1 MRRTNQ
7 TSAPRSGAPATAGH
21 AVRSGRLPSCGRTAA
36 FTLVELLVV
45 IAIIAMLLALLV
57 PGVQMAREAAR
68 RGQCGNN
75 LKQLAVATEAH
86 KSLIGHFPTGGWDG
100 NWLPQAGGGS
110 DWRQPGGWCYVL
122 LPYMEAQAIYD
133 SVNTTAPVPV
143 FACPSRRGSSV
154 GPGSN
159 VMTDYAGNRGTY
171 ATGTATPSPGSTCV
185 PAAVTSVG
193 TRCTDFGAIGG
204 TVPSTL
210 PTTDAGW
217 EAIKLTLSNVS
228 QTLNASQPV
237 LAGNGS
243 VPTGGVI
250 FAGSALP
257 LVAVRDGAS
266 NTYLCAEKYVPRT
279 AYATGGVSGFSLCA
293 YVGDSPDTLRGGHRP
308 PESDPTPAAAGMDGA
323 FGGPHP
329 GVFMAAMCDGSVRG
343 FAFEIDPTVHFLL
356 ACRADRQAVQVPD

>member
-1 MRRTNQ
+1 MRRAIQ
-7 TSAPRSGAPATAGH
+7 TPAARSGSPATAERAVWQGH
-21 AVRSGRLPSCGRTAA
+21 RRTCGRPAA
-36 FTLVELLVV
+36 FTLGELLVV
-45 IAIIAMLLALLV
+45 IAIIAVLLALLM
-57 PGVQMAREAAR
+57 PGVQAAREAAR

-75 LKQLAVATEAH
+75 LKQLATAVEAH

-100 NWLPQAGGGS
+100 NWLPRAGGGS
-110 DWRQPGGWCYVL
+110 DWRQPGGWCYTI
-122 LPYMEAQAIYD
+122 LPFMEAQAIYD
-133 SVNTTAPVPV
+133 SVNTTTPVPV

-154 GPGSN
+154 GPGPF

-185 PAAVTSVG
+185 LAAVTSSG

-204 TVPSTL
+204 TLPGAFPSTE
-210 PTTDAGW
+210 GEW
-217 EAIKLTLSNVS
+217 NVVS
-228 QTLNASQPV
+228 QELTKSGTTLNTTQLVYLGSV
-237 LAGNGS
+237 S

-250 FAGSALP
+250 FAGSLLP
-257 LVAVRDGAS
+257 LAAVRDGAS
-266 NTYLCAEKYVPRT
+266 NTYLCAEKYVPRS
-279 AYATGGVSGFSLCA
+279 AYSTSGQTGFSRCA

-356 ACRADRQAVQVPD
+356 ACRADRQAVQTPD

>member
-7 TSAPRSGAPATAGH
+7 TSAFRSGLPATAGH
-21 AVRSGRLPSCGRTAA
+21 AIRSGRLPSCSRTAA

-86 KSLIGHFPTGGWDG
+86 KSLIGHFPTGGWDE

-133 SVNTTAPVPV
+133 AVNTTTPVPV
-143 FACPSRRGSSV
+143 FACPSRRGSSF
-154 GPGSN
+154 GPGGV
-159 VMTDYAGNRGTY
+159 VMTDYAGNRGAWASGTDSN
-171 ATGTATPSPGSTCV
+171 TGKLITT
-185 PAAVTSVG
+185 
-193 TRCTDFGAIGG
+193 FGAYGG
-204 TVPSTL
+204 TLPSTL
-210 PTTDAGW
+210 PTTDADW
-217 EAIKLTLSNVS
+217 DAVRVTLGNVAS
-228 QTLNASQPV
+228 TLNTSQPV
-237 LAGNGS
+237 LAGTVS

-279 AYATGGVSGFSLCA
+279 AYVAGGVTGFSRCA

-308 PESDPTPAAAGMDGA
+308 PESDPTPATPGMDGA

>member
-1 MRRTNQ
+1 MRRAIQ
-7 TSAPRSGAPATAGH
+7 TSAARSGAPATAER
-21 AVRSGRLPSCGRTAA
+21 AVWQGRRRTCGRPAA

-45 IAIIAMLLALLV
+45 IAIIAVLLALLV

-100 NWLPQAGGGS
+100 TDATLTAAGNGS
-110 DWRQPGGWCYVL
+110 DWNQPRGWCFVL
-122 LPYMEAQAIYD
+122 LPFLEAQAIYD
-133 SVNTTAPVPV
+133 SVNSGGLDTTTPVPV

-154 GPGSN
+154 GPGSE
-159 VMTDYAGNRGTY
+159 VMTDYAGNRG
-171 ATGTATPSPGSTCV
+171 AWASPTPANN
-185 PAAVTSVG
+185 AAANRT
-193 TRCTDFGAIGG
+193 TDFGANVGG
-204 TVPSTL
+204 VTGSPANFSADNWQTV
-210 PTTDAGW
+210 A
-217 EAIKLTLSNVS
+217 
-228 QTLNASQPV
+228 QTLNATQPV
-237 LAGNGS
+237 LFGSVS

-257 LVAVRDGAS
+257 LAAIRDGAS

-279 AYATGGVSGFSLCA
+279 AYATGISPGYELCA

-308 PESDPTPAAAGMDGA
+308 PESDPTPATPGMTGA

-343 FAFEIDPTVHFLL
+343 FAFDIDAAVHFLL
-356 ACRADRQAVQVPD
+356 ACRADRQAVQAPD